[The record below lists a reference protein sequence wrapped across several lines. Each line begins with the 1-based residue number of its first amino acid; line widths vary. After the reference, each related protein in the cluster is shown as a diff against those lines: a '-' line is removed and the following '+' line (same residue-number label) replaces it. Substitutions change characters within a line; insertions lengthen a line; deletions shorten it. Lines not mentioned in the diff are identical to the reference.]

1 MVPLFVCLFIC
12 AYLSFLTLCWCLACW
27 IFFLLKWKCVDV
39 RAVLRIGTVASAWMS
54 WTKPGAWGWRSFWL
68 IILRRGETWTWART
82 RRSRTMRTRPS
93 ASLRCVCVWGY
104 SHVSSAWAWT
114 RSNPEQSDH
123 CAVDCVSAEGLGG
136 SDPCWCESF
145 PGQSEWWKVLR
156 PCRGEDFPWDWCVSS
171 FLSLY
176 KDFCCKS

>member
-12 AYLSFLTLCWCLACW
+12 AYLLFLTLCWCLACW

-68 IILRRGETWTWART
+68 IILRRGETWTWAST

-114 RSNPEQSDH
+114 VWSL
-123 CAVDCVSAEGLGG
+123 CCWLCVSWRTGRIRSVLMWELSWPVGVMKSSQAVPWRGFSMGLVR
-136 SDPCWCESF
+136 F
-145 PGQSEWWKVLR
+145 LI
-156 PCRGEDFPWDWCVSS
+156 FVS
-171 FLSLY
+171 L
-176 KDFCCKS
+176 